1 MSDDLRRTNWRGELT
16 RRLAPLYLRPE
27 REAEIVDELSQHL
40 DDFVRELVAGGA
52 TVEEARRAALADLD
66 VPGELAR
73 RMGRVERP
81 STDVHA
87 RTSTAHWWRALG
99 PDWSLFRRSP
109 AFAAG
114 AVLLLSVGIGVSAT
128 MIAVVDAL
136 MFRPPAVVR
145 EPDRLVAVG
154 ARNYVEYDALASS
167 ATSVDLSAYTSQ
179 SLRVGTGVDAMAVR
193 AECVTANYFDVL
205 GVAATRGRTFREEE
219 TRPGSERL
227 VVLSH
232 AFWTRAFGRD
242 AAVVGRSLVLAG
254 RTFSIV
260 GVAPS
265 AFNGAGVAPIDVW
278 IALRASPE
286 LCSFTGTNLLAS
298 SNGAWL
304 WTLGRLRPGVSI
316 DRTRAELSTIAA
328 SALGSSDAGSVQPL
342 ATRRASQHRGDAM
355 TSVWLAAGAAALLLI
370 ACANLAGLLSIRAHD
385 RQRDAR
391 IRLQLGATIRH
402 LRVAA
407 IREAI
412 ALLVIGA
419 SGAALTMA
427 GAWVLIRHQLR
438 ALEPFALTSRSMA
451 ALLAVAAIAVAASIL
466 PAIVALRTE
475 ATSRLRVDAVVARD
489 RSTFR
494 RALLVGQ
501 FALAMFLVVGAG
513 LFGGSVRNAKSS
525 LGYALDDVFVVTM
538 DFQGAGVRRV
548 ADQRRAL
555 DALVARLSGMPGV
568 IVGATTT
575 SPLGTGRSSTVMP
588 ALSIGAAGAAP
599 LERVINYVSPDYFE
613 SVGTR
618 MLEGRAFA
626 VRDDAAGA
634 RVAIVDEGLA
644 AAMWPNED
652 VLGACKDEIALGRN
666 GCVTIVGV
674 SQTRRMFR
682 LTKAVGEIFFPIAQ
696 GADEM
701 PQAVFIRA
709 RQPSPDALA
718 AIAAA
723 VRTVDGLSAMTVRP
737 LEDFADDQARAW
749 ITGATLFGA
758 YGAIANA
765 LAALGLYAVLAL
777 VTRQRTPEIGMRVAL
792 GARPRDVVGL
802 IVRQALAPLAL
813 GWTIGV
819 CAAVIVAFLVRSQL
833 FGVAPADPIALG
845 IATATLMA
853 CALVGVVV
861 PALRASRISP
871 VRALRVLGVCV
882 LCVTAPVL
890 TPVAVRA
897 QERPSDDAA
906 MTGEGGIRKMASN
919 TVKPVYPAEAVRRGI
934 EGVVVARTRSGHDSR
949 MLRVDILQAPDP
961 LLAAAVTQALMQ
973 WRTSEFRSDIVAIE
987 GKVTFYFRI
996 ERGRGRVLNPEEM
1009 PGNAHVWDAW
1019 KPASGT
1025 PRGAPAIVRPAG
1037 APREIGET
1045 ELPQLLA
1052 AGSAMLIDVRN
1063 RQDFARE
1070 HDPRATNLPGD
1081 EIVVRAL
1088 VELPITKTIV
1098 IDGSRGLPGWA
1109 RQCVKDLHDVG
1120 FKDVVVLVP

>member
-1 MSDDLRRTNWRGELT
+1 MSDDLRRTNWRDELM
-16 RRLAPLYLRPE
+16 RRLAPLHLRPE

-52 TVEEARRAALADLD
+52 TVAEARRAALADLD

-73 RMGRVERP
+73 RMGRVEHP
-81 STDVHA
+81 FTDVHA
-87 RTSTAHWWRALG
+87 RTSTPQRWWRALV
-99 PDWSLFRRSP
+99 PDWNLFRRSP

-128 MIAVVDAL
+128 MIAIVDAL
-136 MFRPPAVVR
+136 MFRSPAVVR

-167 ATSVDLSAYTSQ
+167 ASTVDLSAYTSQ
-179 SLRVGTGVDAMAVR
+179 TLRVGTGVDATPVR

-205 GVAATRGRTFREEE
+205 GVAAALGRTFREDE
-219 TRPGSERL
+219 TRPGSQRL

-265 AFNGAGVAPIDVW
+265 AFNGAGVTPIDLW
-278 IALRASPE
+278 IALRVSPE
-286 LCSFTGTNLLAS
+286 MCSFTGTNLLAS
-298 SNGAWL
+298 SNGSWL
-304 WTLGRLRPGVSI
+304 WTLGRLRPGRSI
-316 DRTRAELSTIAA
+316 DRAQAELSTIAS
-328 SALGSSDAGSVQPL
+328 SALESSDAGRAQPL
-342 ATRRASQHRGDAM
+342 ATRRTSQHRSDAM
-355 TSVWLAAGAAALLLI
+355 TSIWLVAGAAALLLI

-385 RQRDAR
+385 RRRDVR
-391 IRLQLGATIRH
+391 IRLQLGATIRQ
-402 LRVAA
+402 LRIAA

-412 ALLVIGA
+412 ALFGIGA

-427 GAWVLIRHQLR
+427 GTWMFVRHHLR
-438 ALEPFALTSRSMA
+438 ALEPFAFTSRSVG
-451 ALLAVAAIAVAASIL
+451 ALLAVAAIAAATSSL
-466 PAIVALRTE
+466 PAIVALRAE
-475 ATSRLRVDAVVARD
+475 ATSSLRVDAAMARD
-489 RSTFR
+489 RATFR
-494 RALLVGQ
+494 RLLLVGQ
-501 FALAMFLVVGAG
+501 FALAMFLVAGAG
-513 LFGGSVRNAKSS
+513 VFGESVRNAKSS

-538 DFQGAGVRRV
+538 DFQGAGMRRMTE
-548 ADQRRAL
+548 QRRAL
-555 DALVARLSGMPGV
+555 DALVARLSEMPGAV
-568 IVGATTT
+568 VGATTT

-588 ALSIGAAGAAP
+588 AMSMGGAGATP
-599 LERVINYVSPDYFE
+599 LERVINYVSPDYFA

-618 MLEGRAFA
+618 MLKGRAFTG
-626 VRDDAAGA
+626 RDDAAGE

-652 VLGACKDEIALGRN
+652 VLGACKDEIVLDRN
-666 GCVTIVGV
+666 GCVRIVGV

-701 PQAVFIRA
+701 PQAIFVRA
-709 RQPSPDALA
+709 ARPAPGAMA

-723 VRTVDGLSAMTVRP
+723 ARTVEGLPAMTVRP

-749 ITGATLFGA
+749 ITGATLFSA

-765 LAALGLYAVLAL
+765 LAAIGLYAVLAL

-802 IVRQALAPLAL
+802 IARQALIPLAL

-819 CAAVIVAFLVRSQL
+819 CGAIIAASAIRSQL
-833 FGVAPADPIALG
+833 FGVAPADPTALG
-845 IATATLMA
+845 VASVTLMA
-853 CALVGVVV
+853 CALAGVVV

-882 LCVTAPVL
+882 LCVAAPGLMRVSL
-890 TPVAVRA
+890 HA
-897 QERPSDDAA
+897 QERPSDDAG
-906 MTGEGGIRKMASN
+906 MMDEGGIRNAASN
-919 TVKPVYPAEAVRRGI
+919 SVKPIYPTEAVRRGI
-934 EGVVVARTRSGHDSR
+934 EGVVVARIRAGRDSH
-949 MLRVDILQAPDP
+949 MERVDILQTSDP
-961 LLAAAVTQALMQ
+961 LLAAAATQALMQ
-973 WRTSEFRSDIVAIE
+973 WRFGSTRREMALE

-1009 PGNAHVWDAW
+1009 PGNSHVWDARR
-1019 KPASGT
+1019 PANGV
-1025 PRGAPAIVRPAG
+1025 PRGAPAVVRQAG
-1037 APREIGET
+1037 AAVDIGEA
-1045 ELPQLLA
+1045 ELQQRLA

-1081 EIVVRAL
+1081 EIVARAL
-1088 VELPITKTIV
+1088 VELPVTKTIV
-1098 IDGSRGLPGWA
+1098 IEGSRGLPGWA
-1109 RQCVKDLHDVG
+1109 RQCVKDLRDLG
-1120 FKDVVVLVP
+1120 FKDVVLLGP